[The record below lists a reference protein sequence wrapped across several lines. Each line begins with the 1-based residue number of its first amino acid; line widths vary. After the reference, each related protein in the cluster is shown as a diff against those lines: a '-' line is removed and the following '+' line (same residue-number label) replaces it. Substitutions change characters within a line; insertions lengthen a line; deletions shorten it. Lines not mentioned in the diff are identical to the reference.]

1 MNPPS
6 SLGAHVFTAAAAH
19 SSVSAERSAQPI
31 ARPPAPSS
39 PYTHSLSS
47 RNRGGL
53 RIKPI
58 DSAAWLLLHSW
69 QRATVSSASRGSV
82 VIAFMRPQ
90 RRVTRRAI
98 WPDSTPVVQRRSKR
112 LITNSV
118 HCGEI
123 RLAAGARQHGQSQT
137 ERIALVVYSL
147 SAPDSA
153 YIPCILGLNYH
164 STSFRRGIALVL
176 PSRTS
181 AEHVT
186 TSCGVL
192 VCAG

>member
-19 SSVSAERSAQPI
+19 SSVSAERSEQPI

-39 PYTHSLSS
+39 PGTHSLSS

-53 RIKPI
+53 RTKPI
-58 DSAAWLLLHSW
+58 DSAQIPRHAWLLLHSW
-69 QRATVSSASRGSV
+69 QCATVSSASRGSV

-98 WPDSTPVVQRRSKR
+98 WPDSTHVAQRRSKR
-112 LITNSV
+112 LTNSV
-118 HCGEI
+118 QCGEI

-137 ERIALVVYSL
+137 ERIAHVFYSL
-147 SAPDSA
+147 SVPDSA
-153 YIPCILGLNYH
+153 CIPCILG
-164 STSFRRGIALVL
+164 
-176 PSRTS
+176 
-181 AEHVT
+181 
-186 TSCGVL
+186 
-192 VCAG
+192 